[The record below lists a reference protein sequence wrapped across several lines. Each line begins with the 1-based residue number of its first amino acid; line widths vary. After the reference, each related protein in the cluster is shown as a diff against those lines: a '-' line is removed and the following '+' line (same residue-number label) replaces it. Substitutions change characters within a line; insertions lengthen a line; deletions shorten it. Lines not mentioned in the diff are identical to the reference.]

1 MKDQNNKKED
11 DRVAGLNPVVATV
24 VGAVVGTGIAIAG
37 VVLSDKKNR
46 DNIQKTVNNIK
57 DQVEEKVTKD
67 KEKIKLIVDT
77 AKISLHQAAIDVN
90 KAVQT
95 V

>member
-1 MKDQNNKKED
+1 MKDQNNKKQNTGA
-11 DRVAGLNPVVATV
+11 VGFNPVVVAVT
-24 VGAVVGTGIAIAG
+24 GAVVGAGIAVAG

-46 DNIQKTVNNIK
+46 DTIQKTVGNAK
-57 DQVEEKVTKD
+57 DQVEEKLTKD

-77 AKISLHQAAIDVN
+77 AKSSLHQAAIDVN

>member
-1 MKDQNNKKED
+1 MKDQNNKKQNTGT
-11 DRVAGLNPVVATV
+11 VGFNPVVVAVT
-24 VGAVVGTGIAIAG
+24 GAVVGAGIAVAG

-46 DNIQKTVNNIK
+46 DTIQKTIGSAK
-57 DQVEEKVTKD
+57 DQVEESLTKD

-77 AKISLHQAAIDVN
+77 AKSSLHQAAIDVN

>member
-1 MKDQNNKKED
+1 MKNQNNKKQNTD
-11 DRVAGLNPVVATV
+11 GVGLNPVVAAV
-24 VGAVVGTGIAIAG
+24 AGAVVGAGIAVAG

-46 DNIQKTVNNIK
+46 DTIQKTVGNVK
-57 DQVEEKVTKD
+57 DQVEEKVAKD

-77 AKISLHQAAIDVN
+77 AKSSLHQAATDVN